1 MKTSPVPRPR
11 KRDDRD
17 HVDDFLEGISSDLPA
32 NLGLTVE
39 GIVDRIGGINYRI
52 KRMHNETLDQLGL
65 TLSDW
70 HVLTALRW
78 SGAPYRRK
86 AGWLARRADLTSGAM
101 TSRLDALE
109 KDGLV
114 RRLRDPEDR
123 RSVLV
128 ELTEKGLERHEQ
140 AMAIQAPKEALLAEA
155 LTAREKEQLNG
166 LLRRVMITLEDRYPG
181 KHD

>member
-11 KRDDRD
+11 KRGDRD

-32 NLGLTVE
+32 NLDLTVE

>member
-32 NLGLTVE
+32 NLDLTVE

-78 SGAPYRRK
+78 SGVPYRRK

>member
-1 MKTSPVPRPR
+1 MPGSR
-11 KRDDRD
+11 KSGDRD
-17 HVDDFLEGISSDLPA
+17 EVDVFLQDVDADLPKD
-32 NLGLTVE
+32 LDLTVE
-39 GIVDRIGGINYRI
+39 GIVDRIAGINSRI
-52 KRMHNETLDQLGL
+52 RRMHNDTLDQLGL
-65 TLSDW
+65 TFSDW

-109 KDGLV
+109 KEGLV

-128 ELTEKGLERHEQ
+128 ELTKKGLEKHEQ
-140 AMAIQAPKEALLAEA
+140 AMAIQAPKEALLAAA
-155 LTAREKEQLNG
+155 LTDREKEQLNS
-166 LLRRVMITLEDRYPG
+166 LLRRVLLTLEDRAAG

>member
-1 MKTSPVPRPR
+1 MKTPPVPRPR
-11 KRDDRD
+11 KSGDRD
-17 HVDDFLEGISSDLPA
+17 HVDTFLEEISADLPEH
-32 NLGLTVE
+32 LDLTVE

-128 ELTEKGLERHEQ
+128 ELTKKGREKHEE
-140 AMAIQAPKEALLAEA
+140 AMAIQGPKEALLAKA
-155 LTAREKEQLNG
+155 LTDREKEQLNS
-166 LLRRVMITLEDRYPG
+166 LLRRVMITLDDRYPG
-181 KHD
+181 RHD

>member
-32 NLGLTVE
+32 NLDLTVE

-52 KRMHNETLDQLGL
+52 KRMHNETLEQLGL

-109 KDGLV
+109 KDGLL